1 MIVVRVLKLQNDYT
15 KEVSQLIE
23 KTLLKFSNQSNKAE
37 K

>member
-15 KEVSQLIE
+15 MEVSQLIE
-23 KTLLKFSNQSNKAE
+23 KILLKFSKQSNKAE